1 MQNQFSTFTVENMWD
16 HPFEEYFKLTKCGE
30 FAYIKRL
37 FDNRETLYFRIYFND
52 PGENETPISAR
63 AYIAV
68 RFDEIHG
75 RTYIP

>member
-1 MQNQFSTFTVENMWD
+1 MQNQFSTITVEKMWD

-30 FAYIKRL
+30 LAYLKRL
-37 FDNRETLYFRIYFND
+37 FNNGETLYFRIYVND

-68 RFDEIHG
+68 RFDEIHR